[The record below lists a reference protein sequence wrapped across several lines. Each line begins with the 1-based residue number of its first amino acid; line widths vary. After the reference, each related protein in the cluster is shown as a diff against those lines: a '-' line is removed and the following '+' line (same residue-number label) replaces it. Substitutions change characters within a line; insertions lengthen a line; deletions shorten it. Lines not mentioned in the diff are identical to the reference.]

1 MFLFKSVVIYSSDF
15 PLYVQYFGLTEQEF
29 NSNMLFTLAHTLS
42 FSKNTEKMNL
52 SLLSAPQ
59 VIVEYGNL
67 ITIMLTVE
75 IHGEDKKEKQFLIR
89 ELLRQMVRET
99 ESRYMKTLKANRWTK
114 RHSKLLGKVVHRYLC
129 GSKRPA
135 QIMVDVN
142 PIY

>member
-1 MFLFKSVVIYSSDF
+1 
-15 PLYVQYFGLTEQEF
+15 
-29 NSNMLFTLAHTLS
+29 
-42 FSKNTEKMNL
+42 MNL

-75 IHGEDKKEKQFLIR
+75 IHGDDIKEQQFIIR

-99 ESRYMKTLKANRWTK
+99 ESRYLKTLQTNRWTK
-114 RHSKLLGKVVHRYLC
+114 RHSTLLGKVVHRYLF